1 MAEAA
6 TGQRLSRQGLCNPL
20 KRVHPATRI
29 GSMPKTSSMG
39 RGIMAVFA
47 VGSRNAKGLP
57 GGTVAD
63 IAADLG
69 KDRSQVSRSLRGAQQ
84 EGFLERR
91 EQRSYALN
99 WSLFTD
105 AQLLTEQR
113 LQTDGATALEGLAR
127 ETDEGCLLGVLS
139 GDSTVT
145 IGERVPTSSHM
156 VGSWLGR
163 PYPAYCSDAGQALL
177 WEASDAE
184 VRTVLAAAAFVRHGP
199 NTPVDV
205 EDFLTRLRD
214 ARARGYSIV
223 DEEAEPGLYSLAV
236 PIRDFKGDVAAALQV
251 VGPKT
256 RLESRREP
264 CAAALVRWGQWL
276 ESSLGHSS
284 PQEQA

>member
-1 MAEAA
+1 M
-6 TGQRLSRQGLCNPL
+6 
-20 KRVHPATRI
+20 
-29 GSMPKTSSMG
+29 
-39 RGIMAVFA
+39 
-47 VGSRNAKGLP
+47 
-57 GGTVAD
+57 D
-63 IAADLG
+63 
-69 KDRSQVSRSLRGAQQ
+69 
-84 EGFLERR
+84 
-91 EQRSYALN
+91 

-127 ETDEGCLLGVLS
+127 ETDEGCFLGVLS

-251 VGPKT
+251 VGPKK
-256 RLESRREP
+256 RLEPRREL
-264 CAAALVRWGQWL
+264 CAAALVRWGRWL
-276 ESSLGHSS
+276 ESVAWSLVAAGAGLAGNAFVTGIVPRIEVAGPSRPAASAMALAMRLAIGSIAFRAPRTLRAARIVPSALRTGTASS
-284 PQEQA
+284 

>member
-1 MAEAA
+1 M
-6 TGQRLSRQGLCNPL
+6 S
-20 KRVHPATRI
+20 
-29 GSMPKTSSMG
+29 KTSSMG
-39 RGIMAVFA
+39 RGIMAVLA
-47 VGSRNAKGLP
+47 VGSRNARGLP

-91 EQRSYALN
+91 DQRSYALD

-105 AQLLTEQR
+105 AQQVTEQR
-113 LQTDGATALEGLAR
+113 LQTDGATALEGLAG
-127 ETDEGCLLGVLS
+127 ETDEGCFLGVLS

-145 IGERVPTSSHM
+145 IGEHVPASSNM

-184 VRTVLAAAAFVRHGP
+184 VRTVFAAAAFVRHGP
-199 NTPVDV
+199 NTPADV
-205 EDFLTRLRD
+205 EDFLARLRA
-214 ARARGYSIV
+214 ARARGYSVV

-236 PIRDFKGDVAAALQV
+236 PIRDFKGEVVSALQV

-256 RLESRREP
+256 RLEPRREF
-264 CAAALVRWGQWL
+264 CAAALVSWGRWL
-276 ESSLGHSS
+276 ESALGHPA
-284 PQEQA
+284 PQEQL